1 MGRLS
6 AKETK
11 RRIGCETN
19 ASRARRRIPGG
30 ITSYIRREDSVS
42 QLPEA
47 HNGFYSSQLVRLQS
61 TGDVARPEGL
71 GEAVPG
77 AAPFVSVT
85 VLLEEFEL
93 LGPRVHFPRIKPA
106 LSGYFTASHGR
117 ASSKPRVPNW
127 RPRPWR
133 EQGACQR
140 GAWATPRGRAPR
152 SGVLP
157 AGLDEFWRGS
167 MRYLWGDGAAR
178 TMAGAG
184 QRSVERVGDKTA
196 LFLGGKPSPGRSD
209 GDGSPEAQPVLGY
222 ILKGYPRISETF
234 ISNEILLLE
243 QLGFSLSV
251 FSMRQPRES
260 FTHRSVAEI
269 KARAAYLPETL
280 ILHLPR
286 LLCHNALLA
295 GSRPDGYRRAF
306 RVMVRRLRRSRT
318 IATFRHLL
326 QAGYL
331 VHALLPGTG
340 VRHLHAHFAHSPT
353 SVAFFASQL
362 SGLPFSFTAHAK
374 DIYISDPAQLREKA
388 QFARF
393 IVTCTERNR
402 QYLTE
407 LAPPTTPIH
416 CIYHGINVELFTGPA
431 TQAQPRPPF
440 RILTVARLVEKKGL
454 PTVFRALRL
463 LLDQGHL
470 ISYCLIGDGEDR
482 QPTLD
487 LLERLGVGQVTEWLG
502 TQPHEVVL
510 DEYRKA
516 DLFVLGCQVARDGDR
531 DGLPNVFLESMA
543 MGVPVVA
550 TKVWAIPELVED
562 GRSGLLVPPED
573 PGAMA
578 AAMVHLLTDM
588 SLRRRVI
595 AGAHDR
601 VRNDFDNRRLIGKLG
616 ALFDGVG
623 VKRESPHARADT

>member
-1 MGRLS
+1 
-6 AKETK
+6 
-11 RRIGCETN
+11 
-19 ASRARRRIPGG
+19 
-30 ITSYIRREDSVS
+30 
-42 QLPEA
+42 
-47 HNGFYSSQLVRLQS
+47 
-61 TGDVARPEGL
+61 
-71 GEAVPG
+71 
-77 AAPFVSVT
+77 
-85 VLLEEFEL
+85 
-93 LGPRVHFPRIKPA
+93 
-106 LSGYFTASHGR
+106 
-117 ASSKPRVPNW
+117 
-127 RPRPWR
+127 
-133 EQGACQR
+133 
-140 GAWATPRGRAPR
+140 
-152 SGVLP
+152 
-157 AGLDEFWRGS
+157 
-167 MRYLWGDGAAR
+167 
-178 TMAGAG
+178 MAGAG
-184 QRSVERVGDKTA
+184 RRSVERVEGRTA
-196 LFLGGKPSPGRSD
+196 PCLRGKRSSGRLD
-209 GDGSPEAQPVLGY
+209 GHGSPEARPVLGY
-222 ILKGYPRISETF
+222 ILKGYPRISEAF

-243 QLGFSLSV
+243 QLGFSLSL

-260 FTHRSVAEI
+260 FTHRSVKEI

-280 ILHLPR
+280 IPHLPR
-286 LLCHNALLA
+286 LLYHNALLA
-295 GSRPDGYRRAF
+295 RSSPEAYRRAF
-306 RVMVRRLRRSRT
+306 RLMVRRLRRSRT
-318 IATFRHLL
+318 SATFRHLL

-353 SVAFFASQL
+353 SVAFFASEL

-416 CIYHGINVELFTGPA
+416 CIYHGINLELFTGTA
-431 TQAQPRPPF
+431 ARRQPTPPF

-463 LLDQGHL
+463 LLDQGHPVR
-470 ISYCLIGDGEDR
+470 YCLIGDGEDR
-482 QPTLD
+482 RAALE
-487 LLERLGVGQVTEWLG
+487 LLERLGLGQVTKWLG

-562 GRSGLLVPPED
+562 GRSGLLVPPEE
-573 PGAMA
+573 PQAMAGAMI
-578 AAMVHLLTDM
+578 HLLTDM
-588 SLRRRVI
+588 SLRRRII

-601 VRNDFDNRRLIGKLG
+601 VRNEFDNRRLIGKLG
-616 ALFDGVG
+616 ALFEGAGVE
-623 VKRESPHARADT
+623 RETLLARADT